1 MMDTA
6 KGVNG
11 TPKVAC
17 TVHQWVLG
25 ASTTQSVEKYG
36 GMLENL
42 SHTDP

>member
-6 KGVNG
+6 KGVHG
-11 TPKVAC
+11 APMG
-17 TVHQWVLG
+17 LG
-25 ASTTQSVEKYG
+25 RLYRAVRVEKYG